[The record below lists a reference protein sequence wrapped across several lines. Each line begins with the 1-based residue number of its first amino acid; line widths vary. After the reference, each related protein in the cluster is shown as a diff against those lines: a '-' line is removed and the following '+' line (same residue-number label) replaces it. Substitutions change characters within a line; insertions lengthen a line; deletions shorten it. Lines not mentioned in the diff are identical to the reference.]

1 MQKRNVLA
9 MEERDCAHDS
19 VIAAALS
26 LISSTNYLLIK
37 MEKSKQPHCRFK
49 DFEDYVLL
57 WSLAQVRIEN

>member
-1 MQKRNVLA
+1 
-9 MEERDCAHDS
+9 MEARDGASNS
-19 VIAAALS
+19 VIEAVLS

-57 WSLAQVRIEN
+57 WSLAQMRIEN